1 MFIYYQKINVVVFV
15 DSIVKGLNAWKK
27 TKKNN
32 SCKFSVI
39 SFFGVNVQGI
49 KDYIKPTCRK
59 RANHFINHVEL
70 TDVSDQNKSP
80 DAIPESIFNL

>member
-1 MFIYYQKINVVVFV
+1 MFIYYQKINIVVFV
-15 DSIVKGLNAWKK
+15 DSIAKGLNAWKK

-59 RANHFINHVEL
+59 GANHFINHVEL

-80 DAIPESIFNL
+80 DAIPESICNL

>member
-1 MFIYYQKINVVVFV
+1 MFIYYQKINGVVFV
-15 DSIVKGLNAWKK
+15 DSIVKGLNTWIK

-32 SCKFSVI
+32 PCNFSVI
-39 SFFGVNVQGI
+39 YFFGVNVQGI

-59 RANHFINHVEL
+59 GANHFINHVEI

-80 DAIPESIFNL
+80 DAIPESICNL